1 MPYLLARHRVKNYGQ
16 WKAVFDEHAEKRRE
30 LGSKGGSIFRNSKR
44 PNEILVLT
52 EWGDLS
58 KAREF
63 TMWGD
68 PKTMWKRA
76 GLIDEPDTY
85 FLEQVDKVLA

>member
-1 MPYLLARHRVKNYGQ
+1 MPYLLARHRVKDCAQ

-30 LGSKGGSIFRNSKR
+30 LGSKGGRIFRNSER

-63 TMWGD
+63 TKRGD
-68 PKTMWKRA
+68 PIAIRKSA
-76 GLIDEPDTY
+76 GLVGQADVY
-85 FLEQVDKVLA
+85 FLEQVDRTPS